1 MPLVPKRWRRPAFGG
16 GAARGGYSAVMAGVT
31 LGDAAMGAGVCP
43 MKSMGCGH
51 HRGHGGARRGTEV
64 FWGWLIVHKSCPP
77 WRKRSGLGRT
87 F

>member
-1 MPLVPKRWRRPAFGG
+1 MPLEPKRWRRPAFGG

-43 MKSMGCGH
+43 MKSMGVDNRMVKVLGC
-51 HRGHGGARRGTEV
+51 R
-64 FWGWLIVHKSCPP
+64 ISHKSCPA
-77 WRKRSGLGRT
+77 WRKRIGLGWT